1 MAKTIQ
7 MRTPQQEKEARL
19 VAGMYDKNRKIQSE
33 LYAYCSRYF
42 WANYRG
48 VFFADEESATE
59 IFQNTFIAMW
69 ENIERRKIYVSDGR
83 VMGKNN
89 EPLSGSILTYFMGI
103 ARIKYLEWVREHPAY
118 ADPETEMERK
128 IKEEGFD
135 AQQYTNMLYD
145 SEDNKMLDIIADVI
159 SHMSER
165 CSEILSKFYYEEKD
179 LDTILLEI
187 HNRFEERPQNEEAQ
201 VHGVIA
207 YFSTKHLSQLFEL
220 IKRQMDMNNNNF
232 QDRIDEYLLH
242 GDTMSEED
250 KAQFLKE
257 IEEDAEKKEQ
267 YEFTKNVK
275 QAMVSRGE
283 KLKAMTEFQKEMK
296 SHHHRKTWLWISSIA
311 AVLVIGFFAIN
322 PLFVENSPTD
332 NVRGDEN
339 DVFDMTVQTDS
350 INNDSI
356 STDTISLHHE

>member
-1 MAKTIQ
+1 
-7 MRTPQQEKEARL
+7 
-19 VAGMYDKNRKIQSE
+19 
-33 LYAYCSRYF
+33 
-42 WANYRG
+42 
-48 VFFADEESATE
+48 
-59 IFQNTFIAMW
+59 
-69 ENIERRKIYVSDGR
+69 
-83 VMGKNN
+83 
-89 EPLSGSILTYFMGI
+89 
-103 ARIKYLEWVREHPAY
+103 
-118 ADPETEMERK
+118 
-128 IKEEGFD
+128 
-135 AQQYTNMLYD
+135 
-145 SEDNKMLDIIADVI
+145 
-159 SHMSER
+159 
-165 CSEILSKFYYEEKD
+165 
-179 LDTILLEI
+179 
-187 HNRFEERPQNEEAQ
+187 
-201 VHGVIA
+201 
-207 YFSTKHLSQLFEL
+207 
-220 IKRQMDMNNNNF
+220 MDNNF
-232 QDRIDEYLLH
+232 QDRIDEYLLYE
-242 GDTMSEED
+242 DTMSEED

-339 DVFDMTVQTDS
+339 DVFDMTVPTDS

>member
-1 MAKTIQ
+1 
-7 MRTPQQEKEARL
+7 
-19 VAGMYDKNRKIQSE
+19 
-33 LYAYCSRYF
+33 
-42 WANYRG
+42 
-48 VFFADEESATE
+48 
-59 IFQNTFIAMW
+59 
-69 ENIERRKIYVSDGR
+69 
-83 VMGKNN
+83 
-89 EPLSGSILTYFMGI
+89 
-103 ARIKYLEWVREHPAY
+103 
-118 ADPETEMERK
+118 
-128 IKEEGFD
+128 
-135 AQQYTNMLYD
+135 
-145 SEDNKMLDIIADVI
+145 
-159 SHMSER
+159 
-165 CSEILSKFYYEEKD
+165 
-179 LDTILLEI
+179 
-187 HNRFEERPQNEEAQ
+187 
-201 VHGVIA
+201 
-207 YFSTKHLSQLFEL
+207 
-220 IKRQMDMNNNNF
+220 MNNNNF

-257 IEEDAEKKEQ
+257 IEEDAEKKKQ

-339 DVFDMTVQTDS
+339 DVFDMTVPTDS

>member
-1 MAKTIQ
+1 MN
-7 MRTPQQEKEARL
+7 M
-19 VAGMYDKNRKIQSE
+19 
-33 LYAYCSRYF
+33 
-42 WANYRG
+42 NY
-48 VFFADEESATE
+48 
-59 IFQNTFIAMW
+59 
-69 ENIERRKIYVSDGR
+69 
-83 VMGKNN
+83 
-89 EPLSGSILTYFMGI
+89 
-103 ARIKYLEWVREHPAY
+103 
-118 ADPETEMERK
+118 
-128 IKEEGFD
+128 
-135 AQQYTNMLYD
+135 
-145 SEDNKMLDIIADVI
+145 
-159 SHMSER
+159 
-165 CSEILSKFYYEEKD
+165 
-179 LDTILLEI
+179 
-187 HNRFEERPQNEEAQ
+187 
-201 VHGVIA
+201 
-207 YFSTKHLSQLFEL
+207 
-220 IKRQMDMNNNNF
+220 NF
-232 QDRIDEYLLH
+232 QDRIDEYLLY

-339 DVFDMTVQTDS
+339 DVFDMTVPTDS

>member
-1 MAKTIQ
+1 
-7 MRTPQQEKEARL
+7 
-19 VAGMYDKNRKIQSE
+19 
-33 LYAYCSRYF
+33 
-42 WANYRG
+42 
-48 VFFADEESATE
+48 
-59 IFQNTFIAMW
+59 
-69 ENIERRKIYVSDGR
+69 
-83 VMGKNN
+83 
-89 EPLSGSILTYFMGI
+89 
-103 ARIKYLEWVREHPAY
+103 
-118 ADPETEMERK
+118 
-128 IKEEGFD
+128 
-135 AQQYTNMLYD
+135 
-145 SEDNKMLDIIADVI
+145 
-159 SHMSER
+159 
-165 CSEILSKFYYEEKD
+165 
-179 LDTILLEI
+179 
-187 HNRFEERPQNEEAQ
+187 
-201 VHGVIA
+201 
-207 YFSTKHLSQLFEL
+207 
-220 IKRQMDMNNNNF
+220 MDYNF
-232 QDRIDEYLLH
+232 QDRIDEYLLY

-339 DVFDMTVQTDS
+339 DVFDMTVPTDS

-356 STDTISLHHE
+356 STDTTALDHE

>member
-1 MAKTIQ
+1 
-7 MRTPQQEKEARL
+7 
-19 VAGMYDKNRKIQSE
+19 
-33 LYAYCSRYF
+33 
-42 WANYRG
+42 
-48 VFFADEESATE
+48 
-59 IFQNTFIAMW
+59 
-69 ENIERRKIYVSDGR
+69 
-83 VMGKNN
+83 
-89 EPLSGSILTYFMGI
+89 
-103 ARIKYLEWVREHPAY
+103 
-118 ADPETEMERK
+118 
-128 IKEEGFD
+128 
-135 AQQYTNMLYD
+135 
-145 SEDNKMLDIIADVI
+145 
-159 SHMSER
+159 
-165 CSEILSKFYYEEKD
+165 
-179 LDTILLEI
+179 
-187 HNRFEERPQNEEAQ
+187 
-201 VHGVIA
+201 
-207 YFSTKHLSQLFEL
+207 
-220 IKRQMDMNNNNF
+220 MNNNNF

-275 QAMVSRGE
+275 QAIVSRGE

-311 AVLVIGFFAIN
+311 AILVIGFFAIN

-339 DVFDMTVQTDS
+339 DVFDMTVPTDS